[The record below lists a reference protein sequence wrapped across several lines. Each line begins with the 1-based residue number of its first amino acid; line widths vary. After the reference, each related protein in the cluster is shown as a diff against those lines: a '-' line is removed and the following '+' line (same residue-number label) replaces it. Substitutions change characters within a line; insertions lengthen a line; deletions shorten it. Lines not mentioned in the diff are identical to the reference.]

1 MRIRV
6 DIREHDLLE
15 LLNTMNNISA
25 LTVKPASMPVPTH
38 TIKLSDDMTM
48 EVPIPTHILK
58 STVVKTTKRSDKGDP
73 VVVGITAPHTILPQ
87 RLSVGD
93 IILTDSS
100 NEEDI
105 VIMERKS
112 LNDLA
117 ASIRDGRYNE
127 QSFRLSQYPHHNHNI
142 IYIIEGDLSKY
153 NEHRGGITKKALN
166 SAMMSIQYYKGF
178 SIIRTMNIH
187 ETATF
192 IYDFA
197 DKYDKEKKP
206 GFYSN
211 KANNSDDSAVPTT
224 ALPLN
229 DIRASNAPT
238 SYCEVLKVKKEKSDN
253 ITPDNIGEIMLC
265 SIPGISAKIAIAI
278 MRKYKTIGDFLQ
290 DLETNARHAMMKKG
304 CQGSDS
310 EYISPLHLESKCI
323 SGCFSDIYTET
334 ESGQRRK
341 IGPATIDKVFQY
353 LVLPKLEERRCSP
366 TFPENVVVPFS

>member
-211 KANNSDDSAVPTT
+211 KANNSDDSAVPAT

-265 SIPGISAKIAIAI
+265 NIPGISAKIAIAI